1 VSNPS
6 INDASIL
13 KLLPSLDELLS
24 ADISREIVDRSGKK
38 RLKLLARDVMGQLRS
53 ELREELLGG
62 VKDTSRYSRNELSER
77 LEERLG
83 EAWRVYEL
91 SGTRRVINATG
102 VVVHTNLGRA
112 PLSEKTVASVLREVS
127 NYCTLEY
134 DVETGGR
141 GQRGAFAEGLLA
153 ELTGAEAALI
163 VNNCAAAA
171 FFILSAFAKNGEVI
185 VSRGEL
191 VEIGGDFRVPDV
203 LASSGATMV
212 EIGTTNRTKLSD
224 YEKAFTKNTRMVL
237 RVHPSNYKIV
247 GFTSMPSVVEL
258 AELTRRKKVILYEDA
273 GSGALL
279 DLSAFGLKDEPVIA
293 RSIADGAD
301 LVSFSGDKLLG
312 GSQAGLIVGRKRL
325 IEKLRKEPLYRAL
338 RVDKLI
344 YGVLEETLRSYA
356 RGTALDDV
364 PVLRM
369 LSMPPEA
376 IAARTKE
383 FAIKLEKER
392 QDRNGLQIALAGGWS
407 VVGGGS
413 APAAQPP
420 TTLLSLTHTVLSAA
434 QLEKK
439 LRTSNPPVVAR
450 IENNAVLI
458 DLRTVLEHE
467 QAELLD
473 VLGRL

>member
-1 VSNPS
+1 
-6 INDASIL
+6 
-13 KLLPSLDELLS
+13 
-24 ADISREIVDRSGKK
+24 
-38 RLKLLARDVMGQLRS
+38 
-53 ELREELLGG
+53 
-62 VKDTSRYSRNELSER
+62 
-77 LEERLG
+77 
-83 EAWRVYEL
+83 
-91 SGTRRVINATG
+91 
-102 VVVHTNLGRA
+102 
-112 PLSEKTVASVLREVS
+112 
-127 NYCTLEY
+127 
-134 DVETGGR
+134 
-141 GQRGAFAEGLLA
+141 
-153 ELTGAEAALI
+153 
-163 VNNCAAAA
+163 
-171 FFILSAFAKNGEVI
+171 
-185 VSRGEL
+185 
-191 VEIGGDFRVPDV
+191 
-203 LASSGATMV
+203 MV

-247 GFTSMPSVVEL
+247 GFTAMPSVVEL
-258 AELTRRKKVILYEDA
+258 AELTRRKKAILYEDA
-273 GSGALL
+273 GSGALQ
-279 DLSAFGLKDEPVIA
+279 DLSAFGLTDEPVIA

-392 QDRNGLQIALAGGWS
+392 KDRNGLQIALAGGWS

-413 APAAQPP
+413 APAVQPP
-420 TTLLSLTHTVLSAA
+420 TTLLRLTHTVLSAS

-439 LRTSNPPVVAR
+439 LRMSNPPVVAR

>member
-1 VSNPS
+1 MSNPS
-6 INDASIL
+6 PNGASIL

-24 ADISREIVDRSGKK
+24 ADISREIVHRSGTK

-53 ELREELLGG
+53 ELREELMGG
-62 VKDTSRYSRNELSER
+62 VTDSSRYSRNELSER

-83 EAWRVYEL
+83 EAWRAYER

-102 VVVHTNLGRA
+102 VVIHTNLGRA
-112 PLSEKTVASVLREVS
+112 PLSEKTVASVLREVA

-134 DVETGGR
+134 DLETGGR
-141 GQRGAFAEGLLA
+141 GQRGAYAESLLA
-153 ELTGAEAALI
+153 ELAGAEAALI

-171 FFILSAFAKNGEVI
+171 FFVLSAFAKDGEVI

-203 LASSGATMV
+203 LASSGAAMV

-247 GFTSMPSVVEL
+247 GFTAMPSVVEL
-258 AELTRRKKVILYEDA
+258 AELTRRKKIILYEDA
-273 GSGALL
+273 GSGALQ

-325 IEKLRKEPLYRAL
+325 IEKLRREPLYRAL
-338 RVDKLI
+338 RVDKSLSVACRTFFLASRKLQCYKRRTPAI
-344 YGVLEETLRSYA
+344 EVAHGKGSSAYTHSPRTANHGHSLQAGPRNGR
-356 RGTALDDV
+356 RGTRRPA
-364 PVLRM
+364 R
-369 LSMPPEA
+369 
-376 IAARTKE
+376 IANLFHCTRAVAR
-383 FAIKLEKER
+383 
-392 QDRNGLQIALAGGWS
+392 AGGE
-407 VVGGGS
+407 G
-413 APAAQPP
+413 PRAAQRSRPALRLYANRSP
-420 TTLLSLTHTVLSAA
+420 KRCAA
-434 QLEKK
+434 IG
-439 LRTSNPPVVAR
+439 VAS
-450 IENNAVLI
+450 
-458 DLRTVLEHE
+458 HC
-467 QAELLD
+467 
-473 VLGRL
+473 